1 MSKRLKAKR
10 ALMVA
15 TRPLYSK
22 WLASELKD
30 LIAWMKR
37 QYVNSNDALLD
48 DYNRDMLEQLSPH
61 IDRTL
66 YYLDI
71 PYTKQWSE
79 NKNVL
84 LYQFK

>member
-10 ALMVA
+10 ASMVA
-15 TRPLYSK
+15 ARPLYSK
-22 WLASELKD
+22 WLVSELKD

-61 IDRTL
+61 IDRAL

-71 PYTKQWSE
+71 PYSKQWSE
-79 NKNVL
+79 NKNIL

>member
-15 TRPLYSK
+15 ARPLYSK

-48 DYNRDMLEQLSPH
+48 NYNRDMLEQLSPH
-61 IDRTL
+61 IDRAL
-66 YYLDI
+66 DYLDI
-71 PYTKQWSE
+71 PYNKQWSE
-79 NKNVL
+79 NKNIL